1 MIVFIMLIGCFMGN
15 FDLNR
20 SFNFIYFGFVGDS
33 VDSGGRRG
41 CGTRFNILEK
51 ILSEYGVAIKHG
63 DHLANNEY
71 RPLMSV
77 DLMYRHSNKPKIDGE
92 QSSRW
97 PVKYCFLR
105 NVAMSRSTL
114 NAHEIENIQFD
125 FEQLDVFFGYYK
137 ELGKHNETISEMTA
151 FLGDIEKSNDI
162 EEDPNERTAIF
173 IKNFVYL
180 LDSELKKKSVSL
192 CNELKI
198 GNHFLMKSSHYI
210 ITAIAL
216 KLISEISK
224 KKPPSESGVKFL
236 YDELFLFYVEL
247 MGKDILSKRTEE
259 LFYRLQAF
267 IDMFII
273 GVCYNKQQQA
283 ARKEYISGIVKSALN
298 ECVNLKVE
306 CVREDVRQFVDEH
319 GNMFFEYVSN
329 NRFKMYA
336 GKKWYN
342 ELYHLAEKDKEYF
355 GFITTVMS
363 LLPRKSCDVKK
374 IMSLSK
380 KALAKRVKEK
390 EEGKR
395 IQLNVQVDSD
405 TMTKLKELEATSK
418 NKEKR
423 FDIVMQAV
431 KLLHRLRMRPRP
443 SRSPSKSL
451 GVKPNQID
459 SISADKKQDSNSR
472 KKNSSRRS
480 PPWKNKSRPS
490 DNAIEDTSNA
500 SASLDSTNENG
511 ASAAPPEVPQSHQP
525 PTSAELP
532 ASDVVENEGKGGDTP
547 NPKSDTSA
555 ALQELNK
562 NLG

>member
-1 MIVFIMLIGCFMGN
+1 MGN

-51 ILSEYGVAIKHG
+51 ILSEYGIAIKHG

-216 KLISEISK
+216 KLMSEISK

-306 CVREDVRQFVDEH
+306 YVREDVRQFADEH

-329 NRFKMYA
+329 NRFKMYS

-363 LLPRKSCDVKK
+363 LLPRKSSDVKK

-405 TMTKLKELEATSK
+405 TMMKLKELEVTL
-418 NKEKR
+418 KEKR

-431 KLLHRLRMRPRP
+431 KLLHGTRIRS
-443 SRSPSKSL
+443 SRSPGPDL
-451 GVKPNQID
+451 GVKPEQIN
-459 SISADKKQDSNSR
+459 SILADEKQDSNSR
-472 KKNSSRRS
+472 KRDRPQKASAWN
-480 PPWKNKSRPS
+480 NKSSP
-490 DNAIEDTSNA
+490 NNEIQDTPHV
-500 SASLDSTNENG
+500 SALLDSVNENG
-511 ASAAPPEVPQSHQP
+511 ASTAPPEEPQCHQP
-525 PTSAELP
+525 PASAELP
-532 ASDVVENEGKGGDTP
+532 ASDVVGDKEVDEAESP
-547 NPKSDTSA
+547 SSK
-555 ALQELNK
+555 ALQALFK